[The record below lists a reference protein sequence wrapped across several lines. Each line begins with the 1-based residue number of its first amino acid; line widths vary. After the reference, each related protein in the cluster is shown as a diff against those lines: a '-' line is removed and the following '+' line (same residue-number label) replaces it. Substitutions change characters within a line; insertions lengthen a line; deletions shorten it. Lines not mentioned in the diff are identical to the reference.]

1 MAVVNA
7 QASGLVSVDRYT
19 TGLVG
24 PSLKMDQIVQ
34 DGGRIQAITPPGCWG
49 PMITPQFAGGHEVSW
64 PVAVEGA
71 KVGDAIAITIEKVHV
86 RSLATSSGTMI
97 TKEAAFGSDPFVDKK
112 CPNCGTLWPKSRLE
126 GTGVDAVRC
135 VECGAECSPFAF
147 EEGYTIV
154 FDDERAV
161 GLTVDER
168 VAHDFALRAR
178 EVAALPENSE
188 QYPILIYEAHTIPG
202 TLARL
207 RSFIGNIGTTPS
219 KDMPDSHN
227 AGDFGSFLIGA
238 SHKYAMT
245 EKELAAH
252 RTDGHLDCDSV
263 REGAV
268 LIVPVKIDGGGIYI
282 GDSHA
287 NQGDGELALHT
298 TDITADVEV
307 KVDVLKD
314 MNLAGPILLPVAEDL
329 PWIARP
335 FTAEERERGG
345 KLAERYGVR
354 PSGPV
359 APVQFIGSAATINE
373 ASDNAIER
381 AATMLGIS
389 QAEVRNRGT
398 ITGDVEIARLPGVV
412 QLTVLVPLDGLD
424 RVGIGELVR
433 KQYSLPA

>member
-1 MAVVNA
+1 MTVVST

-19 TGLVG
+19 AGLVG

-34 DGGRIQAITPPGCWG
+34 DGGRIQTICPPGCWG
-49 PMITPQFAGGHEVSW
+49 PMITPQFTGGHEVSW
-64 PVAVEGA
+64 PIAVEGA
-71 KVGDAIAITIEKVHV
+71 KVGDAIAITIEQVHV

-112 CPNCGTLWPKSRLE
+112 CPSCGTLWPKSRLE
-126 GTGVDAVRC
+126 GTGKDAVRC
-135 VECGAECSPFAF
+135 AECGAECSAFAF

-154 FDDERAV
+154 FDDERVV
-161 GLTVDER
+161 GLAVDER
-168 VAHDFALRAR
+168 VAHDFALRAQ

-188 QYPILIYEAHTIPG
+188 QHPILIYEPHTIPG

-238 SHKYAMT
+238 SHKYAMS
-245 EKELAAH
+245 EKDLAEH

-298 TDITADVEV
+298 TDITADVQV

-398 ITGDVEIARLPGVV
+398 ITGGVEIARLPGVV

>member
-1 MAVVNA
+1 MHAVGT
-7 QASGLVSVDRYT
+7 QASDLVTVRRYT
-19 TGLVG
+19 AGLVG
-24 PSLKMDQIVQ
+24 PSLQMEEIVR
-34 DGGRIQAITPPGCWG
+34 DGGRIQTISPPGCWG
-49 PMITPQFAGGHEVSW
+49 PMITPHFVGGHEVSW

-71 KVGDAIAITIEKVHV
+71 KASDAIAITIERVRV

-97 TKEAAFGSDPFVDKK
+97 TKAAAFGSDPFVDTK
-112 CPNCGTLWPKSRLE
+112 CPGCGTLWPESRLE
-126 GTGVDAVRC
+126 GTGEGAVRC
-135 VECGAECSPFAF
+135 AKCGAECSAFAF

-154 FDDERAV
+154 FDDERVV

-168 VAHDFALRAR
+168 VAHDFAIRAH

-188 QYPILIYEAHTIPG
+188 QHPILVYEPHTIPG

-227 AGDFGSFLIGA
+227 AGDFGAFLVGA
-238 SHKYAMT
+238 DHKYAMS
-245 EKELAAH
+245 EKELAEH

-268 LIVPVKIDGGGIYI
+268 LIVPVKVDGGGIYI

-287 NQGDGELALHT
+287 NQGDGELSLHT

-314 MNLAGPILLPVAEDL
+314 MDLAGPVLLPVAEDL

-335 FTAEERERGG
+335 FTAEERERGSR
-345 KLAERYGVR
+345 LAERHGVR
-354 PSGPV
+354 AAGPV
-359 APVQFIGSAATINE
+359 APVQFIGTAPTINE
-373 ASDNAIER
+373 AADNAIER
-381 AATMLGIS
+381 AARMLGMS
-389 QAEVRNRGT
+389 QAQVRNRCT
-398 ITGDVEIARLPGVV
+398 ITGGVEIARLPGAV
-412 QLTVLVPLDGLD
+412 QLTMLVPLDDLD
-424 RVGIGELVR
+424 RIGIGELTR
-433 KQYSLPA
+433 KQYSLAE